1 MAEMLTQWV
10 IYDNPRDFPGMFVAR
25 EWLIGP
31 VADRGGAVAVRPS
44 EVTPYVDP
52 YLENCR
58 RFIQT
63 VAPGSFCLM
72 RSPED
77 DPTIVETW
85 T

>member
-1 MAEMLTQWV
+1 MTDDLHQWV
-10 IYDNPRDFPGMFVAR
+10 VYDNPLDFPGMYVAR

-31 VADRGGAVAVRPS
+31 AGLRAS

-52 YLENCR
+52 YLENVR
-58 RFIQT
+58 RFILT
-63 VAPGSFCLM
+63 VAPGSVCLM
-72 RSPED
+72 RSEED